1 MNISVS
7 REALSVALAAA
18 ARAIPSRPAQPAL
31 AGVVLDVVA
40 TDDERHVLVVIGGD
54 GENWIRTRIEC
65 TSDGPG
71 TVAVSGVALHELV
84 KDLTGDI
91 LDIETSPEA
100 LSIKLKRGNY
110 ALPVFKDAVP
120 FVPALT
126 GPVGSVS
133 GAEFAKAVG
142 QVAVA
147 ASKSESTVVLTGV
160 RMELAGSKIV
170 LAATDRYRLSTAEV
184 DVALESDES
193 VLSVIVPVK
202 QLTDAARLFAKE
214 PIVTISV
221 ADGTIAFTTPD
232 TSVHA
237 RLVSGD
243 YPEWRRLMAVSPT
256 FTVTADAA
264 EFAGALKRNS
274 RINAD
279 NVCLEF
285 KDGGITVSGTAA
297 DAGSGSEEI
306 PASFDETVEIAVK
319 VLFNP
324 GLLLDGLASFAGAT
338 VTIAVAD
345 PIKPVL
351 IGDGSAHAY
360 LAMPRRS
367 TWRSTGAPG
376 RFP

>member
-1 MNISVS
+1 MNISVA
-7 REALSVALAAA
+7 REALSGALAAA

-40 TDDERHVLVVIGGD
+40 TEDGRHVLVVIGGD

-71 TVAVSGVALHELV
+71 TVAVSGVALNELV
-84 KDLTGDI
+84 KDLTGDV
-91 LDIETSPEA
+91 LDIETTPEA
-100 LSIKLKRGNY
+100 LSIRLKRGSY
-110 ALPVFKDAVP
+110 ALPVFKDAAT

-133 GAEFAKAVG
+133 GVDFAKAVS
-142 QVAVA
+142 QVVVA
-147 ASKSESTVVLTGV
+147 ASKNEATLVLTGV
-160 RMELAGSKIV
+160 RMELADGKITF
-170 LAATDRYRLSTAEV
+170 AATDRYRLSTAQI
-184 DVALESDES
+184 DVTLEAEDSS
-193 VLSVIVPVK
+193 LSVIVPVK
-202 QLTDAARLFAKE
+202 QLADAARLFAKD
-214 PIVTISV
+214 PSVSISV

-237 RLVSGD
+237 RLMSGE

-274 RINAD
+274 RINPD
-279 NVCLEF
+279 NICLEF
-285 KDGGITVSGTAA
+285 KDGGITVSGAA
-297 DAGSGSEEI
+297 SDAGSGSEEI
-306 PASFDETVEIAVK
+306 AGSFDETVETAVK

-351 IGDGSAHAY
+351 IGDGSSHAY
-360 LAMPRRS
+360 LAMPRR
-367 TWRSTGAPG
+367 
-376 RFP
+376 